1 MVKSLE
7 THRLGLDTVHAVDEP
22 SLVEVADEV
31 WAYLMPSGT
40 WGYSNAGLVAGDGAS
55 LLVDTL
61 FDLRLTRDMLDAMNG
76 VTETRPIGTVVNTHA
91 NGDHCYG
98 NQLVRDA
105 RIVASQSAA
114 GEMDEVTPAMM
125 HTFKS
130 LDIGADGNQL
140 VADAFGPFTFDDI
153 EPVAPT
159 DTFSGSTTMTVGG
172 STIIL
177 EEVGP
182 AHTLGDV
189 IAWLPDS
196 RVVFTGDILFHGSTP
211 IMWAGPIGNWIAAC
225 RRIRELEPSA
235 VVPGHGPL
243 ADAAGVLKLERYL
256 EWLDR
261 EATARHEAGMSALD
275 AAWDIELGEYAGWG
289 DSERTVV
296 TVDSIYAGLD
306 PDHKRLNAITAFQE
320 MGRYRARR

>member
-1 MVKSLE
+1 M
-7 THRLGLDTVHAVDEP
+7 DEP
-22 SLVEVADEV
+22 ALSEVADGV

-40 WGYSNAGLVAGDGAS
+40 WGYSNAGLVTGGDSA

-61 FDLRLTRDMLDAMNG
+61 FDLRLTREMLDAMRG
-76 VTETRPIGTVVNTHA
+76 VTATSPIGTVVNTHA

-98 NQLVRDA
+98 NQLLRES
-105 RIVASQSAA
+105 RILASQSAA
-114 GEMDEVTPAMM
+114 DEMDEVTPAMM

-130 LDIGADGNQL
+130 LDIGEDGNRL

-153 EPVAPT
+153 EPTPPT
-159 DTFSGSTTMTVGG
+159 ETFTGATDVRVGG
-172 STIIL
+172 STITL

-182 AHTLGDV
+182 AHTQGDV
-189 IAWLPDS
+189 IAWLPDAK
-196 RVVFTGDILFHGSTP
+196 VVFTGDILFHGSTP

-225 RRIRELEPSA
+225 RHIRELEPTV

-243 ADAAGVLKLERYL
+243 ADVAGVAQFERYL
-256 EWLDR
+256 EWLDG
-261 EATARHEAGMSALD
+261 EATKRHDAGMSALD
-275 AAWDIELGEYAGWG
+275 AAWDIELGEYADWG

-306 PDHKRLNAITAFQE
+306 PDHKRMNAITAFQE
-320 MGRYRARR
+320 MGRYRAQH